1 MKLLDCTERRLKND
15 PKQGVAYDK
24 QMEEMKEMK
33 FSRKLCDVDLPL
45 VRHSWER

>member
-1 MKLLDCTERRLKND
+1 MKWLESTERCLKKD

-33 FSRKLCDVDLPL
+33 FSRKLSEEEMDN
-45 VRHSWER
+45 